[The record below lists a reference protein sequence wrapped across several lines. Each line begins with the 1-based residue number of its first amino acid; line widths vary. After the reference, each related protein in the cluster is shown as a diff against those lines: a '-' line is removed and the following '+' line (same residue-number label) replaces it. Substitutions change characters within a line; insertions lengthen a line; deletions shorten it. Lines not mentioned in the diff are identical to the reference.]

1 MFCATCYFSKNG
13 PESHPLL
20 KKVCSGLAVTVYVV
34 CYRFAPSLVVTV
46 YVGDQDERSRIRK
59 GVRRSAPD
67 ILLTTYDL
75 CLRDNFFF
83 EKRVYNTVI
92 VDEGHRYAVQLFY
105 EAFLTS

>member
-1 MFCATCYFSKNG
+1 MTVYVVCYRFA
-13 PESHPLL
+13 PR
-20 KKVCSGLAVTVYVV
+20 LAVTVYVV
-34 CYRFAPSLVVTV
+34 CYRFAPGLVVTV

-83 EKRVYNTVI
+83 EKRVYNAVI

-105 EAFLTS
+105 RADTKFI